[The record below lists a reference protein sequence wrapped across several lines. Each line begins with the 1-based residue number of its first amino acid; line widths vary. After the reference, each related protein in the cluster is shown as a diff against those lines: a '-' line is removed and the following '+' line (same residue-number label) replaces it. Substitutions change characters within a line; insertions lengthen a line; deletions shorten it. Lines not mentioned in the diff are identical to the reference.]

1 MMTEQ
6 VFVKSTIHDSEE
18 NLSNPLSNEQ
28 RDLRSKSMFTIWFAS
43 NLTIGDF
50 AVGFIPIYLGL
61 GIGVS
66 VAALVIGSLMGAV
79 LLGLMSSTGPRSGL
93 PQMVSS
99 KFAFGTRGS
108 RVMSSLQW
116 VNTAGWLSV
125 NLILAAFALSALFHG
140 LYFVVSLVVVSL
152 VVALAVSMGHKGIHT
167 FERILSVVLGVLFLF
182 IIYTS
187 FSHLTALTSYS
198 PDYTV
203 TAAVGFGI
211 VLASSFSYI
220 MSWGPYA
227 SDYSRFV
234 PSTFSGKSVF
244 SWTFAGSFIA
254 SVWAEITGLM
264 VAVIS
269 GNPNGNPATDLA
281 SIMGRF
287 GYIGLISI
295 FLGGLSANALNLY
308 SNSISLRST
317 GIKIKR
323 SIIIGMVTVFS
334 VALGII
340 GYNNFYAFYETFLFI
355 LDYWI
360 TPWIGVMVAEFFIV
374 RRFSGSSSITP
385 GFKKVGFISYVLS
398 IVISIPFMNP
408 GVIFI
413 GPISSMLGGVDTS
426 YYVSFAMAII
436 LYVLLSKHYYGSGI
450 ETKNLGKAG
459 A

>member
-1 MMTEQ
+1 MTEQ
-6 VFVKSTIHDSEE
+6 VFVKIRKDDSEE
-18 NLSNPLSNEQ
+18 NLSIPLSNEN
-28 RDLRSKSMFTIWFAS
+28 RDLKPRSMFTIWFAS

-61 GIGVS
+61 GIEVS
-66 VAALVIGSLMGAV
+66 IAALAIGSFLGAI
-79 LLGLMSSTGPRSGL
+79 LLGIMSSTGPRSGL

-99 KFAFGTRGS
+99 KFAFGIRGS
-108 RVMSSLQW
+108 RAMSSLQW

-140 LYFVVSLVVVSL
+140 LYFVISLAVVAI
-152 VVALAVSMGHKGIHT
+152 VVALAVSLGHRGIHT
-167 FERILSVVLGVLFLF
+167 FERILSLVLGILFLF
-182 IIYTS
+182 IIFIS
-187 FSHLTALTSYS
+187 SSHLSALTSYS
-198 PDYTV
+198 PGYSV

-227 SDYSRFV
+227 SDYSRFI
-234 PSTFSGKSVF
+234 PSGFSERNVF
-244 SWTFAGSFIA
+244 TWTFVGSFVA
-254 SVWAEITGLM
+254 SIWAEITGLM

-269 GNPNGNPATDLA
+269 GNPNGNPAVDLA

-317 GIKIKR
+317 GIKIR
-323 SIIIGMVTVFS
+323 RGFIIGMVTVFS
-334 VALGII
+334 IALGII

-360 TPWIGVMVAEFFIV
+360 TPWIGVMIAEFFIV
-374 RRFSGSSSITP
+374 GRISKRSGISP
-385 GFKKVGFISYVLS
+385 GFKKIGFVSYVLS
-398 IVISIPFMNP
+398 IVVSIPFMNP

-413 GPISSMLGGVDTS
+413 GPVSSLLGGVDTS
-426 YYVSFAMAII
+426 YYVSFAAAVI
-436 LYVLLSKHYYGSGI
+436 LYSVLSRHYDITGI
-450 ETKNLGKAG
+450 TGKNLGKTG

>member
-1 MMTEQ
+1 MTEQ
-6 VFVKSTIHDSEE
+6 AFVNSRKNDSEE
-18 NLSNPLSNEQ
+18 NLSVSLPDEN
-28 RDLRSKSMFTIWFAS
+28 RDMKSRSMFTIWFAS

-61 GIGVS
+61 GIEVS
-66 VAALVIGSLMGAV
+66 IAALVIGSFMGAI
-79 LLGLMSSTGPRSGL
+79 LLGLMSSTGPGTGL

-99 KFAFGTRGS
+99 KFAFGSRGS
-108 RVMSSLQW
+108 RAMSSLQW

-140 LYFVVSLVVVSL
+140 LYFVISLIVVAL
-152 VVALAVSMGHKGIHT
+152 VVALAVSLGHRGIHT
-167 FERILSVVLGVLFLF
+167 FERILSLVLGILFLF

-187 FSHLTALTSYS
+187 FSRLSILTSYS

-227 SDYSRFV
+227 SDYSRFI
-234 PSTFSGKSVF
+234 PSRYSRKSVF
-244 SWTFAGSFIA
+244 SWTFSGSFIA
-254 SVWAEITGLM
+254 SMWAEIAGLM
-264 VAVIS
+264 VAIIS

-281 SIMGRF
+281 SVMGRF

-317 GIKIKR
+317 GIKIR
-323 SIIIGMVTVFS
+323 RGFIIGMVTVFS
-334 VALGII
+334 IALGII

-374 RRFSGSSSITP
+374 GRIPGRTGITP
-385 GFKKVGFISYVLS
+385 GFKKIGFASYILS
-398 IVISIPFMNP
+398 IAISIPFMNP
-408 GVIFI
+408 GVIFV
-413 GPISSMLGGVDTS
+413 GPVSSLLGGVDTS
-426 YYVSFAMAII
+426 YYVSFAAAII
-436 LYVLLSKHYYGSGI
+436 LYSLLARHYDISRHG
-450 ETKNLGKAG
+450 EKNLGKTG

>member
-1 MMTEQ
+1 MSEQ
-6 VFVKSTIHDSEE
+6 VFVKSNIHDSEE
-18 NLSNPLSNEQ
+18 NLSNPLSDNH
-28 RDLRSKSMFTIWFAS
+28 RDLSSKSMFTIWFAS

-61 GIGVS
+61 GIEVS
-66 VAALVIGSLMGAV
+66 IAALVIGSLMGGV

-99 KFAFGTRGS
+99 KFAFGLRGS
-108 RVMSSLQW
+108 KVMSSLQW

-140 LYFVVSLVVVSL
+140 LYFVLSLVIVAL

-167 FERILSVVLGVLFLF
+167 FERILSIILGILFLF

-187 FSHLTALTSYS
+187 LRHLPALGSYS
-198 PDYTV
+198 ASYSV

-234 PSTFSGKSVF
+234 PSTFSSRSVF
-244 SWTFAGSFIA
+244 SWTLAGSFIA
-254 SVWAEITGLM
+254 SVWAEIAGLM

-281 SIMGRF
+281 SIMGKF
-287 GYIGLISI
+287 GYIGLISL

-317 GIKIKR
+317 GIKINRK
-323 SIIIGMVTVFS
+323 IIIGLVTLFS

-374 RRFSGSSSITP
+374 RRISGSSSITP
-385 GFKKVGFISYVLS
+385 GFKKIGFISYLLS

-413 GPISSMLGGVDTS
+413 GPVSSLMGGVDTS
-426 YYVSFAMAII
+426 YYVSFLLAIV
-436 LYVLLSKHYYGSGI
+436 LYVLLSRYYNDSKPVP
-450 ETKNLGKAG
+450 KNLGKAG